1 MSALKRAL
9 SVITIFAVSVS
20 LTGCGA
26 GLNASTRQISQ
37 VTDGVEAYVN
47 NEQNNIRVVNLL
59 VVATADQN
67 AVLVGTIVNAKD
79 EPDTLLGVAINGNV
93 ATLTGT
99 TTLLRNAPVI
109 FEGDSANA
117 KSTSPGFTS
126 PAGSRVQVTLFF
138 ARAGEIT
145 VDALV
150 REATDIYANVTSGS
164 AVSAPAAATTE
175 TATETE

>member
-1 MSALKRAL
+1 MSGLKRIL
-9 SVITIFAVSVS
+9 SVITIFALSVS

-26 GLNASTRQISQ
+26 GLNAATRQIAQ
-37 VTDGVEAYVN
+37 VTDGVESNVIN
-47 NEQNNIRVVNLL
+47 DQNNLRVVNLL
-59 VVATADQN
+59 VVATDDQN

-79 EPDTLLGVAINGNV
+79 APDTLLGVAINGSV

-99 TTLLRNAPVI
+99 TTLEKNAPVI

-117 KSTSPGFTS
+117 KAVSPGFIS
-126 PAGSRVQVTLFF
+126 PAGSRVEVTLFF

-150 REATDIYANVTSGS
+150 RGATDIYANVTSGGP
-164 AVSAPAAATTE
+164 VSAPAAAV
-175 TATETE
+175 TETE

>member
-1 MSALKRAL
+1 MSGIKRAL

-37 VTDGVEAYVN
+37 VTDGVEAYVV

-79 EPDTLLGVAINGNV
+79 APDTLLGVAINGNV

-99 TTLLRNAPVI
+99 TTLEKNAPVI

-117 KSTSPGFTS
+117 KAISPGFS
-126 PAGSRVQVTLFF
+126 MAAGSRVEVTLFF

-150 REATDIYANVTSGS
+150 RGATDIYANVTSGGP
-164 AVSAPAAATTE
+164 VSAPATVV
-175 TATETE
+175 TETE

>member
-1 MSALKRAL
+1 MSGLKRTL
-9 SVITIFAVSVS
+9 SVIAIFALSVS

-26 GLNASTRQISQ
+26 GLNAATRQIAQ
-37 VTDGVEAYVN
+37 VTDGVESNVIN
-47 NEQNNIRVVNLL
+47 DQNNLRVVNLL

-79 EPDTLLGVAINGNV
+79 APDTLLGVAINGSV

-99 TTLLRNAPVI
+99 TTLEKNAPVI

-117 KSTSPGFTS
+117 KAVSPGFIS
-126 PAGSRVQVTLFF
+126 PAGSRVEVTLFF

-150 REATDIYANVTSGS
+150 RGATDIYANVTSGGS
-164 AVSAPAAATTE
+164 VSTPVTAVTGTE
-175 TATETE
+175 

>member
-9 SVITIFAVSVS
+9 SVITIFALSVS

-37 VTDGVEAYVN
+37 VTDGVEANVI

-79 EPDTLLGVAINGNV
+79 APDTLLGVAINGSV

-99 TTLLRNAPVI
+99 TTLLKNAPVI

-117 KSTSPGFTS
+117 KSILPGFTS
-126 PAGSRVQVTLFF
+126 PAGSRVQVSLFF

-145 VDALV
+145 VDVLV

-164 AVSAPAAATTE
+164 EVSAPVTE
-175 TATETE
+175 SE

>member
-1 MSALKRAL
+1 MSALKRAV
-9 SVITIFAVSVS
+9 SVFAIFAVSIS

-26 GLNASTRQISQ
+26 GLNSATRQIAQ
-37 VTDGVEAYVN
+37 VTDGVEANVI

-59 VVATADQN
+59 VVPTPDQN

-79 EPDTLLGVAINGNV
+79 APDTLLGVAINGSV

-99 TTLLRNAPVI
+99 TTLLKNAPVI

-117 KSTSPGFTS
+117 KAVSPGFIL
-126 PAGSRVQVTLFF
+126 PAGVQTSVTLFF

-145 VDALV
+145 VEALV
-150 REATDIYANVTSGS
+150 RGATDIYANVTSGA
-164 AVSAPAAATTE
+164 AVTAPV
-175 TATETE
+175 TAVTETE

>member
-1 MSALKRAL
+1 MSGLKRTH
-9 SVITIFAVSVS
+9 SVITIFALSVS

-26 GLNASTRQISQ
+26 GLNAATRQIAQ
-37 VTDGVEAYVN
+37 VTDGVESNVIN
-47 NEQNNIRVVNLL
+47 DQNNLRVVNLL

-79 EPDTLLGVAINGNV
+79 APDTLLGVAINGSV

-99 TTLLRNAPVI
+99 TTLEKNAPVI

-117 KSTSPGFTS
+117 KAVSPGFIS
-126 PAGSRVQVTLFF
+126 PAGSRVEVTLFF

-150 REATDIYANVTSGS
+150 RGATDIYANVTSGGPVS
-164 AVSAPAAATTE
+164 TPVTAVTGTE
-175 TATETE
+175 

>member
-1 MSALKRAL
+1 MSAHKRAL
-9 SVITIFAVSVS
+9 SIFAIFAVSIS

-26 GLNASTRQISQ
+26 GLNASTRQITQ
-37 VTDGVEAYVN
+37 VTDGVEAYVI

-59 VVATADQN
+59 VVATADQS

-79 EPDTLLGVAINGNV
+79 EPDTLLGVAINGNI
-93 ATLTGT
+93 ASLTGT
-99 TTLLRNAPVI
+99 TTLEKNTPVI

-117 KSTSPGFTS
+117 KAVLPGFLLQ
-126 PAGSRVQVTLFF
+126 PGVRVPVVLFF

-150 REATDIYANVTSGS
+150 RGATDIYANVTSGGP
-164 AVSAPAAATTE
+164 VSAPATVV
-175 TATETE
+175 TETE

>member
-1 MSALKRAL
+1 MSARKRAL

-37 VTDGVEAYVN
+37 VTDGVEAYVV

-79 EPDTLLGVAINGNV
+79 APDTLLGVAINGNV

-99 TTLLRNAPVI
+99 TTLEKNAPVI

-117 KSTSPGFTS
+117 KAVLPGFLLQ
-126 PAGSRVQVTLFF
+126 PGVRVPVVLFF
-138 ARAGEIT
+138 ARAGEVT
-145 VDALV
+145 VDALI
-150 REATDIYANVTSGS
+150 REAAQEYANVTSGS
-164 AVSAPAAATTE
+164 AVSAPATVV
-175 TATETE
+175 TETE

>member
-9 SVITIFAVSVS
+9 KVFTVFALSVS
-20 LTGCGA
+20 LTGCAA
-26 GLNASTRQISQ
+26 GLNASTRQITQ
-37 VTDGVEAYVN
+37 VTDGVEGYVI
-47 NEQNNIRVVNLL
+47 NEQNNLRVVNLL

-79 EPDTLLGVAINGNV
+79 APDTLLGVAINGTV

-99 TTLLRNAPVI
+99 TTLLKNAPVI

-117 KSTSPGFTS
+117 KAVSPGFTT

-138 ARAGEIT
+138 ARAGEVT

-150 REATDIYANVTSGS
+150 RGATDVYANVTSGLS
-164 AVSAPAAATTE
+164 ISAPVAAITTE
-175 TATETE
+175 TE